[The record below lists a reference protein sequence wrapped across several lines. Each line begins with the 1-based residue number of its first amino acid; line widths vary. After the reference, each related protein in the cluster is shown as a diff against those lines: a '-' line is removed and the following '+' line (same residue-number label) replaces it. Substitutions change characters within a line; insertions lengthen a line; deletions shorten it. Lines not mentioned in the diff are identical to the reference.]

1 MKLRLLFEKR
11 MQFIEEGSV
20 PSHITD
26 TKYRELIPYTVHRR
40 VIWSSFCGGQF
51 SVIMEV
57 RLAGSP
63 TFLAPGTGFVE
74 DRFSKE
80 GMVSG

>member
-11 MQFIEEGSV
+11 VQFIEEGSV

-57 RLAGSP
+57 RLAAVPNVFGAGDW
-63 TFLAPGTGFVE
+63 FCGRQVF
-74 DRFSKE
+74 
-80 GMVSG
+80 

>member
-1 MKLRLLFEKR
+1 MVVWKR
-11 MQFIEEGSV
+11 TQNVCNVEEGSA
-20 PSHITD
+20 PSHLTD

-57 RLAGSP
+57 RLAAVPNVFGAGDW
-63 TFLAPGTGFVE
+63 FCGRQVF
-74 DRFSKE
+74 
-80 GMVSG
+80 